1 MCAVVTVGQTCALP
15 ICTVFY
21 NAMLPDIADRARI
34 GRISGWG
41 WGLGYLGG
49 LACMILSLV
58 GFVQTDDPWFGV
70 GTEDAANI
78 RATVLLVA
86 AWYAVFALPLFLFTP
101 DRPATG
107 VPLGRAVREG
117 LTTLLATARRE
128 RRTRRTS
135 SWERWG

>member
-21 NAMLPDIADRARI
+21 NAMLPDIAARARI

-70 GTEDAANI
+70 GTEDARSA
-78 RATVLLVA
+78 
-86 AWYAVFALPLFLFTP
+86 
-101 DRPATG
+101 
-107 VPLGRAVREG
+107 
-117 LTTLLATARRE
+117 E
-128 RRTRRTS
+128 RRVGKECVSTWRSRCSPQQSKTNTS
-135 SWERWG
+135 TNINTHRKQNKN

>member
-86 AWYAVFALPLFLFTP
+86 AWYRSEEHTSELQSLMRISYAVFCLKKK
-101 DRPATG
+101 
-107 VPLGRAVREG
+107 E
-117 LTTLLATARRE
+117 
-128 RRTRRTS
+128 
-135 SWERWG
+135 